1 MRTKIEALE
10 TKVEDLQIAEI
21 KNSDS
26 ISQLTESRNEVKALQ
41 QILKTKERD
50 LDLYKNQVSDL
61 SRIICGL
68 TNDIERQK
76 NQNEN
81 LKVSLES
88 MA

>member
-41 QILKTKERD
+41 
-50 LDLYKNQVSDL
+50 
-61 SRIICGL
+61 
-68 TNDIERQK
+68 
-76 NQNEN
+76 
-81 LKVSLES
+81 
-88 MA
+88 